1 MKGIVFLFAL
11 ILPGVVLSVSVETPD
26 YWSILASAVQRYNQ
40 GTDDIRNRFYF
51 PNDSDSRVKLDSY
64 SPSLDQMIDKARH
77 LLSQD
82 FCDTVAAY
90 NVSKKCCEDM
100 KIILASLVLREMWA
114 IQMVDSYGK
123 LPSGILLGDFR
134 FPGSYDQ
141 CKSTLVTVEANLTGE
156 PQLYRPFS
164 PRYCQ
169 LVIPMKGQV
178 GTIPGIYVGMCVPD
192 SCQQND
198 LNILIYIGLHMLP
211 IKSLHNITAY
221 TLCETEQEFDGKA
234 IFAIVASSL
243 YCALIV
249 VGTLYD
255 VIVLHFLS
263 AKSDDVSN
271 HKEEKNGGVI
281 PVQDGGTGDQE
292 VLVKI
297 PPSSRTEPGTLS
309 KLLQCFSVYHN
320 GSKLLNTDQGV
331 ATLTCIHG
339 IRFLSMTWVLLGH
352 TYITG
357 SSLFRNPATIIGYLK
372 QFAFQAIG
380 NATVSVDSFFL
391 LSGLLVAY
399 STLKAL
405 DARQGKMNWIY
416 FYVHRYWRLTPPILL
431 VMMVYIPLFRYMGDG
446 PFWPS
451 QGVEN
456 NFCRDSWFYNIL
468 YINNFLPKDMT
479 KQCMAWLW
487 YLANDMQFYWISP
500 LILIPLFRYPK
511 IGHVIAGVLL
521 LVNFI
526 CTGIIATNDHAALSM
541 FTTNQQETFSDIYE
555 KPYTRIGPYLVGL
568 IVGYHLYRTKCHF
581 KINKYI
587 NAMLWLVFT
596 VSALCVLYGV
606 YSSNNGA
613 TVSQATASFYTAVN
627 RTVWGMCVGW
637 VVFACCTGNAGY
649 VNTLLSWKGFITL
662 SRLTYC
668 AYLTHP
674 MVIYYFY
681 FTLRY
686 PIAPTQ
692 VTFVFLFLGCL
703 GVTFMV
709 ATLTSLAFEAPML
722 GLEKLLL
729 HKLHFTR

>member
-11 ILPGVVLSVSVETPD
+11 ILPGVVLSVSVETPN

-114 IQMVDSYGK
+114 IQS
-123 LPSGILLGDFR
+123 
-134 FPGSYDQ
+134 
-141 CKSTLVTVEANLTGE
+141 
-156 PQLYRPFS
+156 
-164 PRYCQ
+164 
-169 LVIPMKGQV
+169 
-178 GTIPGIYVGMCVPD
+178 
-192 SCQQND
+192 
-198 LNILIYIGLHMLP
+198 
-211 IKSLHNITAY
+211 
-221 TLCETEQEFDGKA
+221 
-234 IFAIVASSL
+234 
-243 YCALIV
+243 
-249 VGTLYD
+249 
-255 VIVLHFLS
+255 
-263 AKSDDVSN
+263 
-271 HKEEKNGGVI
+271 
-281 PVQDGGTGDQE
+281 
-292 VLVKI
+292 
-297 PPSSRTEPGTLS
+297 TLS

-352 TYITG
+352 TYVFG
-357 SSLFRNPATIIGYLK
+357 SSLFRNPATIMGYLK

-468 YINNFLPKDMT
+468 YINNFLPKNQMM
-479 KQCMAWLW
+479 QCMAWLW

-541 FTTNQQETFSDIYE
+541 FTTNQQDIFDDIYV

-568 IVGYHLYRTKCHF
+568 IVGYHLYKTKCHF

-587 NAMLWLVFT
+587 NAMLWLLFT
-596 VSALCVLYGV
+596 VSALCVLYGA

-613 TVSQATASFYTAVN
+613 TVSQATASFYTAVT

-668 AYLTHP
+668 AYLIHP
-674 MVIYYFY
+674 IVFFYFY
-681 FTLRY
+681 FSLRY
-686 PIAPTQ
+686 PIAPIQ